1 MEKTKLYQGIAV
13 DYNFIYVICP
23 NKTCKHHIHKYP
35 SFLNIEDRNEIVKSI
50 CKVDNEKKVCV
61 RIDETSCRVTLT
73 YYPNKSITISKRKF
87 NQQKREFEPSE
98 VEEGKIKVRHGDFI
112 VKFK

>member
-1 MEKTKLYQGIAV
+1 MEKLKLYQSIAI
-13 DYNFIYVICP
+13 DYNFFFVICP
-23 NKTCKHHIHKYP
+23 NKTCKHHIHNYP
-35 SFLNIEDRNEIVKSI
+35 SFLNIEDRNEIVESI

-61 RIDETSCRVTLT
+61 RIDETTARVTLT

-87 NQQKREFEPSE
+87 NQQRREYEPSE
-98 VEEGKIKVRHGDFI
+98 VAEGKIKMRTGNFI